1 MTGQCQMGGVAGP
14 DTFRVIPHAPV
25 CPACGWRPSS
35 PGRFLRARRRAGRG
49 GSAGRRPRRGFAA
62 RAGCGG
68 HRSRGAGDAD
78 WMPGRWRA
86 AMRMGSAA
94 RWAAASARCL
104 CAGRRP
110 ARAARRAC
118 VPPAPARRGAT
129 HRNAPTLTSPSR
141 AIRPPSRARLP
152 AGGARPGLCPDP
164 GPPSEMSAHQ
174 VIPSPGQAEPYAR
187 TPRTPQGLA
196 ALGLRQTLASP
207 GEPGAARRVS
217 DRGDDLR
224 HLLVLREGRA
234 GICRDEIRPWL
245 PEVDS
250 PIFASELLHNESP
263 QKLGPARRRQA
274 LQGTNRLQG
283 EAQLGY
289 SYDHQRTGIFA
300 KRRASIHI
308 PRIEEAPLGLAPTP
322 SFASGPSA

>member
-118 VPPAPARRGAT
+118 VPRSCPLPGNSPQRTHADQPQPSDQASKPCQAASRR
-129 HRNAPTLTSPSR
+129 SKV
-141 AIRPPSRARLP
+141 
-152 AGGARPGLCPDP
+152 GLCPDP